1 MTEKM
6 EGYHKEKSAT
16 KTVEEPVAAYL
27 KVEQDPL
34 RPETVGFARRG
45 VSSSYLIA
53 VAEHLGLSMQELAD
67 ILHISVRTIQ
77 RWEADKIL
85 DVDLSSKAIHLA
97 RLEQHGVRVFG
108 TCSAFGGW
116 LRKPIPALQGFTP
129 LSYLDTPFGF
139 EIVHQLLGRIEHGI
153 FA

>member
-1 MTEKM
+1 M
-6 EGYHKEKSAT
+6 EGYHKEKLAT

-34 RPETVGFARRG
+34 RPETIGFARRG
-45 VSSSYLIA
+45 VSSVYLITL
-53 VAEHLGLSMQELAD
+53 AEQMSLTIQELAD

-77 RWEADKIL
+77 RWEADKVL
-85 DVDLSSKAIHLA
+85 DVDLSSKAIQLA

-108 TCSAFGGW
+108 TCSAFGAW
-116 LRKPIPALQGFTP
+116 LRKPIPALHSFTP

-139 EIVHQLLGRIEHGI
+139 EIVHQVLGRIEHGI